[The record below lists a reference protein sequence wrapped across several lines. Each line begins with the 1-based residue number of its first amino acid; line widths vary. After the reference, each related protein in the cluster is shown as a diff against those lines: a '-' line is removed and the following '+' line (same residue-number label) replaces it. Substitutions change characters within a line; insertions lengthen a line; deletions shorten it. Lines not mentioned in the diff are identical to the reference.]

1 MKIEKERKSKNVWE
15 NRRTAI
21 LRSAAFR
28 FLSGIFEKRRG
39 KLPKERIK
47 RRGVFSAVF
56 RYVLFVMAGLPE
68 RQRFAK
74 EKNGIFLKFCSF
86 LLTKYPLGL
95 YNMNTGGGYTLCF
108 AAGEF

>member
-1 MKIEKERKSKNVWE
+1 
-15 NRRTAI
+15 
-21 LRSAAFR
+21 
-28 FLSGIFEKRRG
+28 
-39 KLPKERIK
+39 
-47 RRGVFSAVF
+47 
-56 RYVLFVMAGLPE
+56 MAGLPE

-86 LLTKYPLGL
+86 LLTKYPLGV